1 MLLDVGSMSCLDP
14 RLQWPPGWG
23 FTPGICCCLSPNCKV
38 RAPVF
43 KEEEGDSGDYHLYG
57 TECCLQVSLFNEK
70 QNNPSG
76 TQSTVLWALWR
87 KRAFRSFVAQNTA
100 NNFSSDCIFLSSKI
114 SGFLETSFL
123 FQRPFCLTSSNSS
136 TGFLCF
142 LFPHIHLCCHRF
154 ASAGEAEA

>member
-1 MLLDVGSMSCLDP
+1 MLLDMGSMSCLAP
-14 RLQWPPGWG
+14 KLQWPPGWG
-23 FTPGICCCLSPNCKV
+23 FTGGLCCCLSPTCKV
-38 RAPVF
+38 CAAVF

-57 TECCLQVSLFNEK
+57 TERCLQVSLFNEK

-76 TQSTVLWALWR
+76 TQSTVLWALWG
-87 KRAFRSFVAQNTA
+87 KRAFCSFVSQNTA
-100 NNFSSDCIFLSSKI
+100 SNYSSDYIFLASKI

-123 FQRPFCLTSSNSS
+123 FQRPFFLAFCHLFYR
-136 TGFLCF
+136 FLCF